1 MYRVFLVDDEPFII
15 EGLQTILEWN
25 DYGLSVAGT
34 AENGE
39 DAWEKLQQQ
48 PVDLI
53 ITDIMMPRMTGLQL
67 IEKVKEAHPQTRF
80 IILSGYNEF
89 MYVKEGIK
97 LGVENYLLKP
107 INIEEFRST
116 LETTVQKIDQ
126 SRVHRMAE
134 QHNRD
139 ILRDNVLYR
148 WLRDLIHLEELQQRA
163 DLLDI
168 HFIHPY
174 YMVVLVRPEPQMD
187 HEADYDKQEEVV
199 SHARRLLKQANG
211 GFCVPEWDGETAIIF
226 GLYRSGDKEELMGR
240 LREWKREVEGML
252 STSLQITLGSVQEGY
267 AHASASYLHA
277 KRVQPYHLVRA
288 DDEWVDADEIA
299 DYRSSRPADVQ
310 PETEPYVKLLYDR
323 DKEQLRKQL
332 EADFEQLSATIGVT
346 PRDIRNFAVE
356 LLIAWKQSVKDT
368 AHYLLEE
375 ERDWFDEVYHI
386 QTLEVLKDHVLQ
398 VGYRI
403 MGQLAEPEHMSPVI
417 KQVLHDIQGR
427 YAEELSLKTLSQVY
441 NINPVYLGQL
451 FQKEVQSTF
460 SDYLNK
466 TRIKMAKEMLVN
478 TNQRMTDIASNVGYW
493 DKSYF
498 YKQFRKYVGVSPKE
512 YREFHANRNEI
523 V

>member
-1 MYRVFLVDDEPFII
+1 MYSVFLVDDEPFII

-25 DYGLSVAGT
+25 DYGVSVAGT

-39 DAWEKLQQQ
+39 EAWKKLQEE
-48 PVDLI
+48 PVDLM

-67 IEKVKEAHPQTRF
+67 IEKVKQAHPQTRF

-107 INIEEFRST
+107 INREEFRST
-116 LETTVQKIDQ
+116 LETTVQKIDN

-148 WLRDLIHLEELQQRA
+148 WLRDSIHLEELQQRA
-163 DLLDI
+163 DLLNI
-168 HFIHPY
+168 HFTHPY
-174 YMVVLVRPEPQMD
+174 YLVVLVRPEMRMD
-187 HEADYDKQEEVV
+187 QETEYEMQEEVV
-199 SHARRLLKQANG
+199 SHARRLLEQANG
-211 GFCVPEWDGETAIIF
+211 GFCVPEWDGEIAIIF
-226 GLYRSGDKEELMGR
+226 GLYRSEEKEELMGR
-240 LREWKREVEGML
+240 LREWKRKAEGTL

-277 KRVQPYHLVRA
+277 KRVQPYHLVCT

-332 EADFEQLSATIGVT
+332 EADFEQLSATPGVA

-356 LLIAWKQSVKDT
+356 LLIAWKQAVKGI
-368 AHYLLEE
+368 AHYLVEE
-375 ERDWFDEVYHI
+375 ERDWFDDIYHI
-386 QTLEVLKDHVLQ
+386 QTLEVLKDHVFQ
-398 VGYRI
+398 VGYRM
-403 MGQLAEPEHMSPVI
+403 MGLLAEPEHRSPVI
-417 KQVLHDIQGR
+417 KQVLHDIHAR

-451 FQKEVQSTF
+451 FQKEVQLTF

-478 TNQRMTDIASNVGYW
+478 TNQHMSDIAAHVGYW

-512 YREFHANRNEI
+512 YREYHANRNEI